1 MDLSYVIVF
10 AIIFVVSVAGKFFS
24 NVGMDWYDTLAKP
37 SITPPRWMFGMV
49 WPIIFLFS
57 GIAAIAVWKTFA
69 RDGVFWTIIILFLAN
84 AVLNLSWSYLFFYK
98 RLIFASLICSIVLTL
113 VTYALIFLI
122 TQQSFVIASLLF
134 LYVVWITFATYLDFL
149 FWALNKNR

>member
-10 AIIFVVSVAGKFFS
+10 GILFVISVAGKFFS
-24 NVGMDWYDTLAKP
+24 NVGMGWYDTLAKP
-37 SITPPRWMFGMV
+37 SITPPRWMFGLV
-49 WPIIFLFS
+49 WPIIFLLS
-57 GIAAIAVWKTFA
+57 GLASIAVWQTFA
-69 RDGVFWTIIILFLAN
+69 RDGVFWTIIILFLVN

-98 RLIFASLICSIVLTL
+98 RLIFASLICSTVLTL

-122 TQQSFVIASLLF
+122 AQQSLAIASLLF
-134 LYVVWITFATYLDFL
+134 LYAGWITFATYLDFL

>member
-1 MDLSYVIVF
+1 MQLSYVVVF
-10 AIIFVVSVAGKFFS
+10 GIIFIVSVVGKFFT
-24 NVGMDWYDTLAKP
+24 NVGMNWYDALSKP
-37 SITPPRWMFGMV
+37 SITPPRWLFGLV
-49 WPIIFLFS
+49 WPIIFLLS
-57 GIAAIAVWKTFA
+57 GIAAIAVWQTFA

-84 AVLNLSWSYLFFYK
+84 VVLNLSWSYLFFYK

-122 TQQSFVIASLLF
+122 AQQSWAIASLLF
-134 LYVVWITFATYLDFL
+134 LYAGWITFATYLDFL